1 MNIFRIKVYLASG
14 RYAYTGLFASACEA
28 LEQTR
33 ADWPEA
39 CRVSAICLSRKGGV
53 A

>member
-14 RYAYTGLFASACEA
+14 RHAFTGLFASACEA
-28 LEQTR
+28 VEQTR

-39 CRVSAICLSRKGGV
+39 RRVTAICVRRGG
-53 A
+53 AA